1 ASGERIYRTGDR
13 GRYFA
18 DGQVAFLGRND
29 TQVKVNGYR
38 IELGE
43 VKSHLEQLDSVGS
56 AAVVCHQGQLYA
68 FITAAENLHP
78 DDTDALLAR
87 VRAQLA
93 VQLPY
98 YLLPQHFF
106 LLKVLPMTGNGKI
119 DQAAIVQEV
128 IQRMSQSTS
137 QKSRALAHA
146 SPYEQQV
153 AALWCEV
160 LQREQIGLND
170 NFFEAGGGSIQIVL
184 LHRRIEEIFKVTVPI
199 AELFRLTT
207 VKRIAGYLQAMQD
220 NARAVNQTQ
229 QRDASRSRAQ
239 QRLVRRHQRQR

>member
-1 ASGERIYRTGDR
+1 M
-13 GRYFA
+13 
-18 DGQVAFLGRND
+18 N
-29 TQVKVNGYR
+29 
-38 IELGE
+38 
-43 VKSHLEQLDSVGS
+43 
-56 AAVVCHQGQLYA
+56 
-68 FITAAENLHP
+68 
-78 DDTDALLAR
+78 
-87 VRAQLA
+87 
-93 VQLPY
+93 
-98 YLLPQHFF
+98 
-106 LLKVLPMTGNGKI
+106 
-119 DQAAIVQEV
+119 
-128 IQRMSQSTS
+128 
-137 QKSRALAHA
+137 SRW
-146 SPYEQQV
+146 Y
-153 AALWCEV
+153 ALWCEV